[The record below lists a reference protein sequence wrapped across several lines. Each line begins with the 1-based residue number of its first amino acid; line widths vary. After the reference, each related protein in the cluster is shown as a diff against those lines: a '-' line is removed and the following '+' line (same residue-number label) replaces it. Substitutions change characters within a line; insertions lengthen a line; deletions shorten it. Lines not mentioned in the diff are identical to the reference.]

1 MDAEKVAKIT
11 GHRFEGY
18 TPGML
23 ALEVELF
30 QSGQGAS
37 SIAEAVEAL
46 KAVATALAD
55 TDESLREGL
64 KQVGVAWHSGAA
76 EQAKSIFGGNADFAG
91 DAKSK
96 VNNSA
101 QVAFVLSEA
110 YSTMVNKLPDP
121 ETLRAGDGGLGLTD
135 VLGGLIGHETDHAA
149 RVKAA
154 RAARDQA
161 VDALT
166 EFQQTAASELN
177 SVDVLDSPQ
186 HLLLDDGSGQT
197 SGPGGDPSLATS
209 AAAMTDG
216 LAPTPDTSAGHV
228 DKQID
233 AKGSTAAAGA
243 GGGRP
248 SGGYENDGRGT
259 VGPGTVPD
267 EPCED
272 DAPPSQRSGVYAPTA
287 HQDTSPSTS
296 PSGMYPSAGQ
306 PSPAVGVVPGYP
318 GGPGSGPGGTPGTPG
333 GAPGT
338 PGAPGA
344 VPGAPGVGPGG
355 AGPTPGG
362 VIPPGVPAGGGSSA
376 GGSGGGAFAGA
387 GGSGGAGGGASGGG
401 AAKGFGGGP
410 GGKLGFGGGFPGGG
424 APETADPL
432 AKGKMTGATPPPP
445 AQGTPPVPPAAAAA
459 AGAGAGAG
467 LATGAAAIAA
477 GAVAGATSGEKD
489 REHGPKGLGKDAE
502 VDGRPLHELEVGEIP
517 DEQSA
522 KTVEKLEPKP
532 SSDAPKYLEQAAV
545 QPGVTDENRVR
556 SQPVD
561 DVDLFADQRMVAPEV
576 IGDDPA
582 TAYQA
587 NRKDNP

>member
-37 SIAEAVEAL
+37 SITEAVESL

-55 TDESLREGL
+55 TDESLRDGL

-166 EFQQTAASELN
+166 EFQQTCGDELN

-186 HLLLDDGSGQT
+186 HLLLDDGSGKA

-209 AAAMTDG
+209 AAAMTEG
-216 LAPTPDTSAGHV
+216 LAPTPETSAGHV

-243 GGGRP
+243 GAGRP
-248 SGGYENDGRGT
+248 RGDYENHGRGT

-272 DAPPSQRSGVYAPTA
+272 DAPPSQRSGVDPTA

-296 PSGMYPSAGQ
+296 PSGTFPPAGQ
-306 PSPAVGVVPGYP
+306 PSPAIGVVPPTSGYP
-318 GGPGSGPGGTPGTPG
+318 GSTPGAPGAPGGT
-333 GAPGT
+333 PGT

-344 VPGAPGVGPGG
+344 VPGAPGFGPGG

-362 VIPPGVPAGGGSSA
+362 VIPPGAAGGGSSS
-376 GGSGGGAFAGA
+376 GSGGGAFAGA
-387 GGSGGAGGGASGGG
+387 GGSGSAGGAGGGGAAGG
-401 AAKGFGGGP
+401 AKGFGGGP
-410 GGKLGFGGGFPGGG
+410 GGKLGFGGILGAPG
-424 APETADPL
+424 APEVAEPL
-432 AKGKMTGATPPPP
+432 AKGKLTGATPPPP
-445 AQGTPPVPPAAAAA
+445 VQGGTPPVPPAAAAA

-467 LATGAAAIAA
+467 LASGAAAVAA
-477 GAVAGATSGEKD
+477 GAVAGATSGEEDKE
-489 REHGPKGLGKDAE
+489 RRPKGLGKDTD

-582 TAYQA
+582 SAYEA